1 MKITINSSLLGA
13 ALVALALAG
22 CASSGTSTGAYGS
35 GQSSPSSSPAP
46 AAASADIAVGTST
59 LGKVIVDGKGMTAYV
74 FDKDTPN
81 SGSSACTGQCAT
93 LWPAITSKSATPQ
106 VSGVTGKIGTI
117 TGVDG
122 GKQVTVNGRPIYTF
136 AQDKAPGDI
145 NGQGV
150 GGIWYVVSPTGDEVK
165 SAKSGY

>member
-1 MKITINSSLLGA
+1 MNTRTTSSLLGA

-22 CASSGTSTGAYGS
+22 CASSGTSSGAYGS
-35 GQSSPSSSPAP
+35 GPSSPSPAT
-46 AAASADIAVGTST
+46 ASADVAVGTTT
-59 LGKVIVDGKGMTAYV
+59 LGKVIVDGKSMTAYL

-106 VSGVTGKIGTI
+106 VSGITGKVGTI

-150 GGIWYVVSPTGDEVK
+150 GGIWYVVSPAGDEIK

>member
-1 MKITINSSLLGA
+1 MKTTTTSSLLGA

-22 CASSGTSTGAYGS
+22 CASSGTSSGAYGS
-35 GQSSPSSSPAP
+35 AQSSSSPAP
-46 AAASADIAVGTST
+46 ATASADIAVGTTT
-59 LGKVIVDGKGMTAYV
+59 LGKVIVDGTGLTAYV

-81 SGSSACTGQCAT
+81 SGSSACTGQCAS

-106 VSGVTGKIGTI
+106 VSGITGKIGTI
-117 TGVDG
+117 TGVEG

-150 GGIWYVVSPTGDEVK
+150 GGIWYVVSPSGDEIK